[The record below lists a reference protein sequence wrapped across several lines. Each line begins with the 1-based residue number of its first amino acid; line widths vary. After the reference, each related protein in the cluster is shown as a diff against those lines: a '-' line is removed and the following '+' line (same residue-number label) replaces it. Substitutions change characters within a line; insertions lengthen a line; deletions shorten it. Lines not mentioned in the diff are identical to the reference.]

1 MPLKTKFDKLFD
13 FIGRNKIIFLIL
25 FFLIIAGSLL
35 RIAGLHFVN
44 DIAIMLPDSPDI
56 DRTLKFI
63 NESDMS
69 DTIAFSI
76 SCKGPS
82 DKNLLALTDSFSL
95 KLKKIPAITNV
106 VTGVENF
113 DFSKVKK
120 DFAELLPLLLK
131 KKEYS
136 LFNNIEKKD
145 YIDDHVRQMFI
156 ILTTPGSSFLQN
168 SMNTDPFSWSDY
180 LLKKLEK
187 LTKAMGFD
195 VEIYD
200 NHFVDK
206 THHYTL
212 AIAKTSVPITDADK
226 SKVLLDAIDKT
237 VQLFPELTINVIC
250 GHKHTLSNQKVIKKD
265 IYITSIIISFAFIIL
280 MLFVF
285 KTFDALSIFVLPFFA
300 IVLSVFIS
308 SFVFRPLS
316 LFMIGFAAVIAGISV
331 DYGIHLFT
339 AWQTGGYQ
347 RFKNTIK
354 PVIIASLSTMGVFV
368 SFLFSSV
375 YGYRQLAVFSIL
387 SIVICVILSIFFLPH
402 FWRGQ
407 GNMRNIK
414 NSYNGHEANLESD
427 PDCLPMENEKFA
439 LIRRVFNINLTSKQS
454 RAVLIIWGIIFCLS
468 IICMFR
474 SNFTKANDIKNFDGS
489 EQSVLNSEKK
499 FYAVWSGKKR
509 PGVIV
514 TTGRSVEEAWQNYE
528 SIAEQ
533 LENKIDGFNSFAIL
547 LHSKKQQEK
556 NLRDWKKF
564 WTKNRILRV
573 KEKFLRAADSY
584 GFKQGIFKPFFHLL
598 EADNLKPSTVPV
610 PAVLKLFKQHFVKEK
625 GGYSLLSYFNDTK
638 GNIKK
643 AEIVLRDY
651 PGSYIVSRREL
662 SSLIGK
668 KLILDMK
675 KISLFAFLW
684 IIGLIIIFLRKP
696 GLILLSLL
704 PVATSVSFVFF
715 VLYIFSM
722 PVTAVV
728 LITLIIILG
737 LSLDYGVFISGTDS
751 KKELNSI
758 LIGAS
763 FSMVTTIMGAGALL
777 FASHPVMFSIG
788 VTLVSGVTAAYF
800 SAVFC
805 IPAFKKVLK

>member
-1 MPLKTKFDKLFD
+1 MPGKTKFDRLFD
-13 FIGRNKIIFLIL
+13 FIGRNKILLLIIFFIV
-25 FFLIIAGSLL
+25 IAGSFV
-35 RIAGLHFVN
+35 RITGMHFVN

-56 DRTLKFI
+56 NRTLKFI

-76 SCKGPS
+76 SCKDPS
-82 DKNLLALTDSFSL
+82 DKNLLSFTDAFSARL
-95 KLKKIPAITNV
+95 KTVPEITKV

-113 DFSKVKK
+113 DFSKVKN
-120 DFAELLPLLLK
+120 DLADLLPLLLT

-136 LFNNIEKKD
+136 LFSDIEKKD
-145 YIDDHVRQMFI
+145 YIPAHVRQMFI
-156 ILTTPGSSFLQN
+156 VLTTPGSGFLQN
-168 SMNTDPFSWSDY
+168 SVGTDPFGWSDY

-206 THHYTL
+206 THKYSL
-212 AIAKTSVPITDADK
+212 AIAKTTVPITDADK
-226 SKVLLDAIDKT
+226 SKVLLDAIDKI
-237 VQLFPELTINVIC
+237 VKSFPQLKIETIC

-265 IYITSIIISFAFIIL
+265 IYITSVIVTLAFIIL

-285 KTFDALSIFVLPFFA
+285 KTFDALTIFILPFFA

-308 SFVFRPLS
+308 TFIFRPLS

-339 AWQTGGYQ
+339 AWQTEGYE

-354 PVIIASLSTMGVFV
+354 PVFIASASTMGVFV

-387 SIVICVILSIFFLPH
+387 SIVICVILSVFFLPH

-407 GNMRNIK
+407 GRLKNIK
-414 NSYNGHEANLESD
+414 INH
-427 PDCLPMENEKFA
+427 A
-439 LIRRVFNINLTSKQS
+439 LTLNQS
-454 RAVLIIWGIIFCLS
+454 ISVLIIWGMIFCLS
-468 IICMFR
+468 ILSLFH
-474 SNFTKANDIKNFDGS
+474 SDFKKANDISNFDGS
-489 EQSVLNSEKK
+489 DQSVFQSEKR
-499 FYAVWSGKKR
+499 FYDVWSGKKR

-514 TTGRSVEEAWQNYE
+514 TDGKTVDAAWQNYE
-528 SIAEQ
+528 AIAEK
-533 LENKIDGFNSFAIL
+533 LKNKVDGFNSFAIL
-547 LHSKKQQEK
+547 LHSKKQQK
-556 NLRDWKKF
+556 QNLLDWKTF
-564 WTKNRILRV
+564 WTKDKISRV
-573 KEKFLRAADSY
+573 KKKFLKAASLY
-584 GFKQGIFKPFFHLL
+584 GFKKGTFKPFFHLL
-598 EADNLKPSTVPV
+598 AADNLSPETQVPDI
-610 PAVLKLFKQHFVKEK
+610 LQLFKQHFVKQK
-625 GGYSLLSYFNDTK
+625 QGYSLLSYFNDTK
-638 GNIKK
+638 ENIKK
-643 AEIVLRDY
+643 VEANLSSN
-651 PGSYIVSRREL
+651 SYIVSRREL
-662 SSLIGK
+662 SSLIGAG
-668 KLILDMK
+668 LLSDMK

-684 IIGLIIIFLRKP
+684 ITILIIFFLRKP

-704 PVATSVSFVFF
+704 PVVTSVSFVFL
-715 VLYIFSM
+715 VLYVFSM

-737 LSLDYGVFISGTDS
+737 LSLDYGVFISGAGS
-751 KKELNSI
+751 QEELNSI
-758 LIGAS
+758 LIGAT

-788 VTLVSGVTAAYF
+788 VTLVSGVAAAYF